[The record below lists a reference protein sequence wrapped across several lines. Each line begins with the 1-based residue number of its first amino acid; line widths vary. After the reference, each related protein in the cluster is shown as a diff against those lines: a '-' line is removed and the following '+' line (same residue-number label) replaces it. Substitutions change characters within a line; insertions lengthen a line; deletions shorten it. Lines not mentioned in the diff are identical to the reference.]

1 MNYAMA
7 FSLLNIIIMQVV
19 DIYVHA
25 DEDQFLL

>member
-19 DIYVHA
+19 DIYVHV